1 MRSFSLLP
9 ILIFLSLSAFSQK
22 ASSDDTLKIKKVKTK
37 YLTLGAGFHA
47 SKFRDFAT
55 SPLFYEGLGTAFSL
69 GALRSD
75 DSVESEFVFQ
85 NLNGIHGV
93 YVGNESAVST
103 FNQSILS
110 YSYMLSFRKLSN
122 EKWNFKA
129 GAMLNALLNVRQNE
143 SLFNN
148 SFGLESVNTLF
159 VSAKAKRDISR
170 SKMVV
175 KKLLFLKIKLKPK
188 KRDVSFR
195 FNVGVVNNNLRN
207 GYAYLNQSWIISDDS
222 QVLNGYKYAFFSGA
236 RLTSE
241 WNYTRH
247 LTNGNAIRFA
257 FNTDVYTT
265 GNQLDKFEAAHYT
278 LKFILLFRTK

>member
-1 MRSFSLLP
+1 
-9 ILIFLSLSAFSQK
+9 
-22 ASSDDTLKIKKVKTK
+22 
-37 YLTLGAGFHA
+37 
-47 SKFRDFAT
+47 
-55 SPLFYEGLGTAFSL
+55 
-69 GALRSD
+69 
-75 DSVESEFVFQ
+75 
-85 NLNGIHGV
+85 
-93 YVGNESAVST
+93 
-103 FNQSILS
+103 
-110 YSYMLSFRKLSN
+110 
-122 EKWNFKA
+122 
-129 GAMLNALLNVRQNE
+129 
-143 SLFNN
+143 
-148 SFGLESVNTLF
+148 
-159 VSAKAKRDISR
+159 
-170 SKMVV
+170 MVV